1 MKIVHVKLSQ
11 IHINS
16 ANPRTITDKKF
27 GKLIDSILVLPKM
40 LELRP
45 IVVDDTFTALGG
57 NMRFR
62 ALTAIVDMSAEEIVQ
77 RLSRLRN
84 YAKKTQGEKEKL
96 LSYWEAWQTNPT
108 SPTINASELSE
119 DERREFIAKD
129 NVGFGD
135 WDMDML
141 ANEWENEDLDEWG
154 VDIPIFN
161 TDEDINPD
169 DCTDEFSLPDG
180 GKGNVETVSFILS
193 SEQATFIKEQ
203 LKISQYDD
211 ADTFGNTNKNG
222 NALYSI
228 VKQWAD
234 ARI

>member
-1 MKIVHVKLSQ
+1 MNIEHVKLSQ
-11 IHINS
+11 IHIN
-16 ANPRTITDKKF
+16 ANNPRTITDRKF
-27 GKLIDSILVLPKM
+27 NKLIDSILVLPKM

-45 IVVDDTFTALGG
+45 IVVNETYTALGG

-62 ALTAIVDMSAEEIVQ
+62 ALTAIEEMSVEEWKK
-77 RLSRLRN
+77 RLLKTRS
-84 YAKKTQGEKEKL
+84 YTKKTQGEQDNL
-96 LSYWEAWQTNPT
+96 ISYWEAWKDNPT
-108 SPTINASELSE
+108 APIVNASELSE

-154 VDIPIFN
+154 VDMPIFN
-161 TDEDINPD
+161 TDGDINPD

-180 GKGNVETVSFILS
+180 EKGNVETVSFILS
-193 SEQATFIKEQ
+193 SKQATFIKEQ